1 MYQMLSQTMRA
12 AKTVK
17 RITAKRT
24 AHGIFMIFAPRR
36 ARLYRGMV
44 SKQRE
49 LSCTDR
55 ACEFLLRRT
64 GAAVMLCAAAR
75 RTRAVSCAR
84 PDAARRRGQGL
95 RRRTVRP

>member
-1 MYQMLSQTMRA
+1 FCFYQTELSKLACSISCRRCSGVNFLRWRMYQMLSQTMRA

-64 GAAVMLCAAAR
+64 GAAVML
-75 RTRAVSCAR
+75 
-84 PDAARRRGQGL
+84 
-95 RRRTVRP
+95 